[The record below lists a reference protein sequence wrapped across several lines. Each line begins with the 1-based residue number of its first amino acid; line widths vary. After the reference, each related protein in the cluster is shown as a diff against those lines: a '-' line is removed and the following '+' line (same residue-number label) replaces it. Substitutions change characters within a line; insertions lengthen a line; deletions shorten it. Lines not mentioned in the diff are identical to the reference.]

1 VHSAQGVE
9 VAHVDNE
16 RFMYHVEESGYEMQC
31 LEPISIR
38 NPKGQSAADR
48 ITVPCGKCAAC
59 LQNRRGEWTTRLKI
73 ELEDA
78 KSAFFITLT
87 YNEDHLAYGEGGP
100 SLVKSDLQ
108 KFLKRLRKSIEPHK
122 IRYYAVGEYGTRT
135 ARPHYH
141 IILFNIPVNQI
152 DNVRQAWCDKQG
164 QEIGH
169 IDVGTVTGGSIHY
182 VTKYHINKN
191 TSPDGV
197 QPSFCIMSRHPA
209 IGHRYVE
216 KYGVNHRNRV
226 DRAYIFERGGE
237 KLRLPRIYKDK
248 LYSSFQREKIRKLNE
263 KRLDQI
269 DETEKIEEHYRNNPD
284 INYYYYKDLQKEN
297 FQKTS
302 KIKTNKL
309 NKL

>member
-1 VHSAQGVE
+1 
-9 VAHVDNE
+9 
-16 RFMYHVEESGYEMQC
+16 MQC

-38 NPKGQSAADR
+38 NPKGTTAADR
-48 ITVPCGKCAAC
+48 ITVPCGKCSAC

-78 KSAFFITLT
+78 TSAFFVTLT
-87 YNEDHLAYGEGGP
+87 YNEDHLTFGDGGP
-100 SLVKSDLQ
+100 SLVKGELQ
-108 KFLKRLRKSIEPHK
+108 KYLKRLRKSVEPHK

-135 ARPHYH
+135 TRPHYH
-141 IILFNIPVNQI
+141 IILFNLPINQI
-152 DNVRQAWCDKQG
+152 DNVRKAWCDKQG

-226 DRAYIFERGGE
+226 DRAYILERGGE

-248 LYSSFQREKIRKLNE
+248 LYTSYQKERIRKLNE

-284 INYYYYKDLQKEN
+284 LNYYYYKDLQKEN

>member
-1 VHSAQGVE
+1 
-9 VAHVDNE
+9 
-16 RFMYHVEESGYEMQC
+16 MQC
-31 LEPISIR
+31 LEPISVR
-38 NPKGQSAADR
+38 NPKGTTAADR
-48 ITVPCGKCAAC
+48 VTVPCGKCAAC

-78 KSAFFITLT
+78 ISAFFITFT
-87 YNEDHLAYGEGGP
+87 YNEDHLTYCDGGP
-100 SLVKSDLQ
+100 TLVKSDLQ

-135 ARPHYH
+135 IRPHYH
-141 IILFNIPVNQI
+141 IILFNLPIDKI
-152 DNVRQAWCDKQG
+152 DNVRKAWCDKQG

-191 TSPDGV
+191 SSPDGL
-197 QPSFCIMSRHPA
+197 QPSFCLMSRQPA

-216 KYGVNHRNRV
+216 KYGVNHRNRL
-226 DRAYIFERGGE
+226 DRAYIREKGGE

-248 LYSSFQREKIRKLNE
+248 LYTTLQREKIRKLNE

-269 DETEKIEEHYRNNPD
+269 DETEQIEEHYRNNPD
-284 INYYYYKDLQKEN
+284 LNYYYYKELQKEN

>member
-1 VHSAQGVE
+1 
-9 VAHVDNE
+9 
-16 RFMYHVEESGYEMQC
+16 MQC

-38 NPKGQSAADR
+38 NPKGTTAADR

-78 KSAFFITLT
+78 TSAFFLTLT
-87 YNEDHLAYGEGGP
+87 YNEDHLAFGDGGP

-108 KFLKRLRKSIEPHK
+108 KFFKRLRKSIEPHK
-122 IRYYAVGEYGTRT
+122 IRYYAVGEYGTDT

-141 IILFNIPVNQI
+141 IILFNLPIDKI
-152 DNVRQAWCDKQG
+152 DNVRKAWADKEG

-191 TSPDGV
+191 TSPSGV
-197 QPSFCIMSRHPA
+197 QPSFCLMSRQPA

-216 KYGVNHRNRV
+216 KYGINHRNRV
-226 DRAYIFERGGE
+226 DRAYIHERGGE
-237 KLRLPRIYKDK
+237 KTDSLVFTRISYTTPFKK
-248 LYSSFQREKIRKLNE
+248 
-263 KRLDQI
+263 
-269 DETEKIEEHYRNNPD
+269 
-284 INYYYYKDLQKEN
+284 KE
-297 FQKTS
+297 S
-302 KIKTNKL
+302 DY
-309 NKL
+309 

>member
-1 VHSAQGVE
+1 
-9 VAHVDNE
+9 
-16 RFMYHVEESGYEMQC
+16 MQC

-38 NPKGQSAADR
+38 NPKGKSAADR

-78 KSAFFITLT
+78 TSAFFLTLT
-87 YNEDHLAYGEGGP
+87 YNEEHLTYGYGAP
-100 SLVKSDLQ
+100 TLVKSDLQ
-108 KFLKRLRKSIEPHK
+108 KFLKRLRKSIQPHK
-122 IRYYAVGEYGTRT
+122 IRYYAVGEYGTCT
-135 ARPHYH
+135 LRPHYH
-141 IILFNIPVNQI
+141 IILFNLPVDKI
-152 DNVRQAWCDKQG
+152 DNVRQAWSDKQG

-169 IDVGTVTGGSIHY
+169 IDAGSVTGGSIHY

-197 QPSFCIMSRHPA
+197 EPSFCLMSRQPA
-209 IGHRYVE
+209 IGHRYID

-226 DRAYIFERGGE
+226 DRAYICERGGE

-248 LYSSFQREKIRKLNE
+248 LYSSFQREKIRLLNE
-263 KRLDQI
+263 KRLDELN
-269 DETEKIEEHYRNNPD
+269 DTEKIEEHYRNNPD
-284 INYYYYKDLQKEN
+284 LNYYYYQDLLKEQ
-297 FQKTS
+297 FQQTS